1 MYHAKGGVEE
11 VEKLYSI
18 AETAEILGLQPA
30 RTRELCRQGRLP
42 GAQKIGR
49 DWIVPESGIKA
60 YKPGAP
66 GRPKASGIKDI
77 LRKAGILPPP
87 DN

>member
-1 MYHAKGGVEE
+1 M
-11 VEKLYSI
+11 EKLYSI
-18 AETAEILGLQPA
+18 AETAEMLGLQPV

-49 DWIVPESGIKA
+49 DWVVPERAIKE
-60 YKPGAP
+60 YKPRHP
-66 GRPKASGIKDI
+66 GRPKPPKIKDI
-77 LRKAGILPPP
+77 LREAGILPPP